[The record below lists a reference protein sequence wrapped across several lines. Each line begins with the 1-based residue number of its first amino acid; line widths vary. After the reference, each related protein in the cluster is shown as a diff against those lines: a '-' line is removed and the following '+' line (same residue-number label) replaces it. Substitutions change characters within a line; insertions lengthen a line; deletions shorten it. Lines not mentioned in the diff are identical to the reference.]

1 LSLEG
6 VLRNQDNVILVEPG
20 NPGQVAQTIIDLL
33 SGHERRADIA
43 ERARRTIQKHFP
55 WNSVC
60 SRTLDVYREV
70 LLEGA
75 VLLLP
80 EVAPEWHERNGGQL
94 DS

>member
-1 LSLEG
+1 MSPVG

-33 SGHERRADIA
+33 SGHEGRRDIG
-43 ERARRTIQKHFP
+43 ERARQTIQKHFS

-60 SRTLDVYREV
+60 SRTLDVYREI

-80 EVAPEWHERNGGQL
+80 GIAPEWHERNGGQL